1 MMRFSF
7 LLRLFLVLG
16 FVATLSA
23 CKSVD
28 DLQASLGDVGLFDS
42 SSGVSSGGREAE
54 SKTGMVAQ
62 LPSECPVV
70 RVQGDLSQI
79 HQFETSDPANPKALI
94 ASARIDGVSA
104 QCSIAPTSTTLDIT
118 LDFSG
123 QLGPV
128 GLKDMNGQ
136 ANYTYPYFIS
146 VITPSGQ
153 ILSKDVFALAMMYDK
168 GVARMVKQD
177 KLRQTIPLM
186 ERQSASG
193 FQVVVGFQLTEE
205 ELDYNRSQ
213 QKVAP

>member
-1 MMRFSF
+1 
-7 LLRLFLVLG
+7 
-16 FVATLSA
+16 
-23 CKSVD
+23 
-28 DLQASLGDVGLFDS
+28 
-42 SSGVSSGGREAE
+42 
-54 SKTGMVAQ
+54 
-62 LPSECPVV
+62 
-70 RVQGDLSQI
+70 
-79 HQFETSDPANPKALI
+79 
-94 ASARIDGVSA
+94 
-104 QCSIAPTSTTLDIT
+104 
-118 LDFSG
+118 
-123 QLGPV
+123 
-128 GLKDMNGQ
+128 MNGQ

-146 VITPSGQ
+146 VITLSGQ